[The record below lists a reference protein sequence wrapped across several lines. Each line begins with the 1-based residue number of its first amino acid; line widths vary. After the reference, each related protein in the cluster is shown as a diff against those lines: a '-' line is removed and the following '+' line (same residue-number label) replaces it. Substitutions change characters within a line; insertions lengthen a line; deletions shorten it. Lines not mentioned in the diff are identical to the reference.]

1 MTKIKSS
8 SRNLGSLAPKRKQY
22 KNEAAKSLH
31 SFVSD
36 LHEVGGVDKE
46 TMRSFDESC
55 LVEVED
61 LKPKEIKKL
70 RLSCECSQPV
80 FARYLNASP
89 STVEKWETGATTPTG
104 PALKLLNIVKRHGIT
119 ILL

>member
-1 MTKIKSS
+1 MTKTKSP
-8 SRNLGSLAPKRKQY
+8 SRNLGSVAQKRKQY
-22 KNEAAKSLH
+22 KNEAAESLH
-31 SFVSD
+31 SFMSD

-104 PALKLLNIVKRHGIT
+104 PSLKLLNIVKRHGIK